1 MKNINPKIRVSL
13 YLLLAAGGA
22 VLVTYGVVTQAAYEA
37 IVPAV
42 AGILMVTSGG
52 VAAANTSVGPR
63 TNDPS
68 ILEWARMGQDA
79 IPALLEEVQRN
90 RAAAPAPASD
100 SGLPI
105 YDGPTSDVYVGQ
117 HRLDPED

>member
-68 ILEWARMGQDA
+68 ILEWARMGQAA

-90 RAAAPAPASD
+90 RAAAPAPASG

-117 HRLDPED
+117 HRIED